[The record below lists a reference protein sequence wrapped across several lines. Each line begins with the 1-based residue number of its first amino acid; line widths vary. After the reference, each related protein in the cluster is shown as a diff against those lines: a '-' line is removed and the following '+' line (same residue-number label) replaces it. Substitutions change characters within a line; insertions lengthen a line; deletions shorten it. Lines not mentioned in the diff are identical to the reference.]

1 MSCCDFSELQK
12 KLLILH
18 EQLSIITKPPSLPF
32 SAYNKEYVQLLEFL
46 DRLILDSGARA
57 HKQSMLCTEKMDEI
71 RKMSADIGITCTFSC
86 SEKNLSIRLDM
97 LDTEAT
103 RLESR
108 LQCMKHDVEQME
120 SRAVCLC
127 EELGMQVQRVG
138 AWKSETLAEKR
149 DNLESWVKQ
158 LEERRRECERN
169 KAQKIQEIHE
179 FVRQLG
185 DQEHGDALQA
195 ILRGECARLPD
206 VERVYGEIKDV
217 FCRRSMRVKSLR
229 AEIARVK
236 RLLHSASTEE
246 DRERTADA
254 ENNDNTQDLNA
265 EDVYSQERIATLETV
280 LESLREKRQQMFKS
294 IFACKLNELTQ
305 ISRIFKVHMEKYEET
320 EKDLEKIEQI
330 IEEMLPKKEM
340 FLEILS
346 LIDKR
351 DNLLV
356 AMIEFEKI
364 ASDPRR
370 LFKSSFQLLSEE
382 RFRKNAAP
390 TLFRTEREL
399 LERIL
404 EYECQFGPFYLNGNY
419 KEQLTEEIKNRII
432 NKNVF
437 IVGGLDSPRKR
448 RK

>member
-32 SAYNKEYVQLLEFL
+32 SACNEEYIQLLGFL

-57 HKQSMLCTEKMDEI
+57 QKQSKLCTAKMDEI
-71 RKMSADIGITCTFSC
+71 RRLSAEIGMDCAFSC
-86 SEKNLSIRLDM
+86 SEKNLAIRLDM
-97 LDTEAT
+97 LDTEAS
-103 RLESR
+103 RLEGR
-108 LQCMKHDVEQME
+108 AQCMRREIEQME
-120 SRAVCLC
+120 SRAACLC
-127 EELGMQVQRVG
+127 EELGIEVQKAG
-138 AWKSETLAEKR
+138 ACKGETLAGQRESM
-149 DNLESWVKQ
+149 ESWVRQ
-158 LEERRRECERN
+158 LEERRRECERS
-169 KAQKIQEIHE
+169 KAHKIQEIHE
-179 FVRQLG
+179 FARWLG
-185 DQEHGDALQA
+185 GHGHGDTLQK
-195 ILRGECARLPD
+195 ILRGECTRLCD
-206 VERVYGEIKDV
+206 VERVHREAKDEL
-217 FCRRSMRVKSLR
+217 CRRRARVESLC
-229 AEIARVK
+229 ADIARVR
-236 RLLHSASTEE
+236 RLLRSASVEE
-246 DRERTADA
+246 DGERAG
-254 ENNDNTQDLNA
+254 ENSDNTQELHA
-265 EDVYSQERIATLETV
+265 EDVYSLERIAALEAS
-280 LESLREKRQQMFKS
+280 LESLRNKRQQMFKS
-294 IFACKLNELTQ
+294 IFACKLDELMQ
-305 ISRIFKVHMEKYEET
+305 ISRIFKVPVEKYEET
-320 EKDLEKIEQI
+320 EEGLEKIERV

-351 DNLLV
+351 DSLLV

-382 RFRKNAAP
+382 RFRKSAAP

-399 LERIL
+399 LDRIV
-404 EYECQFGPFYLNGNY
+404 EYERQFGPFYLNGNY